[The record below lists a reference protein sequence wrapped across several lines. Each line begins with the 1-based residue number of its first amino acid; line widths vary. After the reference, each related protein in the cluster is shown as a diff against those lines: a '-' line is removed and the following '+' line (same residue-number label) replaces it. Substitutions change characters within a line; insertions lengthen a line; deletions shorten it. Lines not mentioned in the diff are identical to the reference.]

1 MTTRDAATSFHWD
14 FVRDIVVL
22 VVIRSLNHSGLHPSN
37 IIKPP
42 SICAVRLPERDKL
55 RARFSNGNPTMPL
68 CGGVLP
74 TDVMQN
80 VQNCRG
86 GLSSHDQRRPGA

>member
-1 MTTRDAATSFHWD
+1 MTARDAATSFSLG